1 MDTVTSLT
9 KGMDT
14 NKNWLE
20 VWSVE
25 ADGSLKT
32 CVNFYDMAF
41 ENVAA
46 WIANCFR
53 LESDRTDEDLVV
65 VHAYK
70 DEKNETV
77 REIIPASSETSV
89 FQTVKKFRTSL
100 IKN

>member
-77 REIIPASSETSV
+77 REIIPANSDTSV
-89 FQTVKKFRTSL
+89 FQTVKKFRASL

>member
-1 MDTVTSLT
+1 MDTATTLT

-77 REIIPASSETSV
+77 REIIPANSDTSV
-89 FQTVKKFRTSL
+89 FQTVKKFRASL

>member
-1 MDTVTSLT
+1 MDTVTTLT
-9 KGMDT
+9 KGIET
-14 NKNWLE
+14 NKNWFE
-20 VWSVE
+20 VWSIE

-32 CVNFYDMAF
+32 CVNFYDIAF

-46 WIANCFR
+46 WVANCLR

-65 VHAYK
+65 VHAYQ

-77 REIIPASSETSV
+77 RDIMPVNSDASI
-89 FQTVKKFRTSL
+89 FQTVKKFRSTL

>member
-46 WIANCFR
+46 WVANCFR

-65 VHAYK
+65 VHSYK
-70 DEKNETV
+70 DEKNEMV
-77 REIIPASSETSV
+77 REIIPINPETPV
-89 FQTVKKFRTSL
+89 FQSVKKFRTTL

>member
-1 MDTVTSLT
+1 MDTVTTLT

-41 ENVAA
+41 DNVAA

-89 FQTVKKFRTSL
+89 FQTVKKFRASL

>member
-1 MDTVTSLT
+1 MDTVTALT

-41 ENVAA
+41 DNVAA

-77 REIIPASSETSV
+77 REIIPANSDTSV
-89 FQTVKKFRTSL
+89 FQTVKKFRASL

>member
-77 REIIPASSETSV
+77 REIVPANSDTSV
-89 FQTVKKFRTSL
+89 FQTVKKFRASL

>member
-14 NKNWLE
+14 NQNWLE

-46 WIANCFR
+46 WVANCFR
-53 LESDRTDEDLVV
+53 LESDRTEEDLVV
-65 VHAYK
+65 VHARK
-70 DEKNETV
+70 DEKDQMV

-89 FQTVKKFRTSL
+89 FQTVKKFRASL

>member
-41 ENVAA
+41 DNVAA

-77 REIIPASSETSV
+77 REIIPANSDTSV
-89 FQTVKKFRTSL
+89 FQTVKKFRASL

>member
-46 WIANCFR
+46 WIANCLR
-53 LESDRTDEDLVV
+53 LESDRTNEDLVV

-77 REIIPASSETSV
+77 REIIPANSDTSV

>member
-77 REIIPASSETSV
+77 REIIPANSDTSV

>member
-53 LESDRTDEDLVV
+53 LESDRSDEDLVV

-77 REIIPASSETSV
+77 REIIPANSDTSV
-89 FQTVKKFRTSL
+89 FQTVKKFRASL

>member
-1 MDTVTSLT
+1 METLLLSKNVE
-9 KGMDT
+9 T

-20 VWSVE
+20 VWSIE

-32 CVNFYDMAF
+32 CVNFYDIAF

-46 WIANCFR
+46 WVANCFR

-70 DEKNETV
+70 DEKNEMV
-77 REIIPASSETSV
+77 REIIPVNAEIPV
-89 FQTVKKFRTSL
+89 FQSVKKFRGTL

>member
-1 MDTVTSLT
+1 MDTVPSLT

-77 REIIPASSETSV
+77 REIIPANSDTSV
-89 FQTVKKFRTSL
+89 FQTVKKFRASL

>member
-1 MDTVTSLT
+1 MDTVTALT
-9 KGMDT
+9 KGIET
-14 NKNWLE
+14 NKNWFE
-20 VWSVE
+20 VWSIE

-46 WIANCFR
+46 WVANCLR

-70 DEKNETV
+70 DATICGSKTIYV
-77 REIIPASSETSV
+77 KDATSI
-89 FQTVKKFRTSL
+89 FQGAEGVALRIQSK
-100 IKN
+100 

>member
-1 MDTVTSLT
+1 MDTLTTLT
-9 KGMDT
+9 KGFET

-20 VWSVE
+20 VWSIE

-46 WIANCFR
+46 WVANCFR

-77 REIIPASSETSV
+77 REIIPVNAETPV
-89 FQTVKKFRTSL
+89 FQSVKKFRATL

>member
-1 MDTVTSLT
+1 
-9 KGMDT
+9 
-14 NKNWLE
+14 
-20 VWSVE
+20 
-25 ADGSLKT
+25 
-32 CVNFYDMAF
+32 MAF

-46 WIANCFR
+46 WVANCLR

-77 REIIPASSETSV
+77 RDIMPVNSDASI
-89 FQTVKKFRTSL
+89 FQTVKKFRSTL